1 MKRFFTSSPTG
12 FWAGT
17 GLVGL
22 LAAMAA
28 PPAFAQLQLPQAS
41 PLAKVSQIVGLTE
54 ISVAYHAPGVKGRPV
69 WGKLVP
75 YGQVWRAGANQS
87 TRVRFEDDVLV
98 GGQRIPAGQY
108 AFYALPTDS
117 VSAFVIFNRDTARW
131 GTEGYNPQSDV
142 FRVPVTLAAAPFCE
156 TLQYGF
162 SNVRPT
168 SATLDLSWE
177 RRRLSVP
184 IEVEV
189 LPKAVANIRR
199 AAKSAAPT
207 DWLLL
212 TQAAEYLVRADAEH
226 ELALDLIDRALAIQ
240 TNYYNTWVKARLL
253 AQKDEYKTAIQLT
266 RSAMLLGEK
275 AAKASPTPPADLT
288 AYPVLAPDMK
298 LAVAQWKIKQ

>member
-1 MKRFFTSSPTG
+1 MKTLFITFRAAIRCLPV
-12 FWAGT
+12 
-17 GLVGL
+17 VGL
-22 LAAMAA
+22 LLQTTTTQ
-28 PPAFAQLQLPQAS
+28 AQLQLPQAS
-41 PLAKVSQIVGLTE
+41 PLAKISQVVGLTE
-54 ISVAYHAPGVKGRPV
+54 ISVTYHAPGVKGRAI
-69 WGKLVP
+69 WGNLVP
-75 YGQVWRAGANQS
+75 YGQIWRAGANQS
-87 TRVRFEDDVLV
+87 TRIRFEDDVLV

-117 VSAFVIFNRDTARW
+117 VTAYVIFNRDTARW
-131 GTEGYNPQSDV
+131 GTEGYDPQADV
-142 FRVPVTLAAAPFCE
+142 FRVPATLTATPFCE

-168 SATLDLSWE
+168 SAVLDLSWE

-184 IEVEV
+184 IEVEM

-199 AAKSAAPT
+199 ATSKAAPS

-212 TQAAEYLVRADAEH
+212 TQAAEFLVRADTEH
-226 ELALDLIDRALAIQ
+226 ELALTLIDRALAIEK
-240 TNYYNTWVKARLL
+240 NYYNTWVKARLL

-266 RSAMLLGEK
+266 RAAMQLGEQ
-275 AAKASPTPPADLT
+275 ASKASPTDLT

>member
-1 MKRFFTSSPTG
+1 MKTLLFSTRIAIG
-12 FWAGT
+12 A
-17 GLVGL
+17 VGAL
-22 LAAMAA
+22 LSLFLA
-28 PPAFAQLQLPQAS
+28 PPVRAQLTLPQAS
-41 PLAKVSQIVGLTE
+41 PLAKVSQVVGLTE
-54 ISVAYHAPGVKGRPV
+54 ISVIYHAPGVKGRPI

-75 YGQVWRAGANQS
+75 YGQIWRAGANQS

-117 VSAFVIFNRDTARW
+117 ANGYVIFNRDTARW
-131 GTEGYNPQSDV
+131 GTEGYNPQADV
-142 FRVPVTLAAAPFCE
+142 FRVPVKITAAPFCE

-168 SATLDLSWE
+168 STSLDLTWE

-184 IEVEV
+184 VEVEV

-199 AAKSAAPT
+199 AVAQAKPT

-212 TQAAEYLVRADAEH
+212 TQAAEFLVRADAEH
-226 ELALDLIDRALAIQ
+226 ELALDLVDRSLAIQ
-240 TNYYNTWVKARLL
+240 RNYYNTWVKARLL

-266 RSAMLLGEK
+266 RTAMQLGEK
-275 AAKASPTPPADLT
+275 SVKASPTPPTDLT
-288 AYPVLAPDMK
+288 AYPVLAPDMR

>member
-1 MKRFFTSSPTG
+1 MQWFSDTFCRFSFGLIAITSSVVLP
-12 FWAGT
+12 
-17 GLVGL
+17 VQ
-22 LAAMAA
+22 
-28 PPAFAQLQLPQAS
+28 AQLALPQAS
-41 PLAKVSQIVGLTE
+41 PLAHVSQIVGLTK
-54 ISVAYHAPGVKGRPV
+54 ISVAYHAPGVKGRQI

-98 GGQRIPAGQY
+98 GGQRVPAGQY

-117 VSAFVIFNRDTARW
+117 ANAFVIFNRDTARW
-131 GTEGYNPQSDV
+131 GTDGYNPQADV
-142 FRVPVTLAAAPFCE
+142 FRVPVKMTETPFHE
-156 TLQYGF
+156 TLQYSF

-168 SATLDLSWE
+168 SVSLDLAWE
-177 RRRLSVP
+177 RRRLTVP

-189 LPKAVANIRR
+189 LPKAVANIRAA
-199 AAKSAAPT
+199 AAKASPT

-212 TQAAEYLVRADAEH
+212 TQAAEYLVRADTEH
-226 ELALDLIDRALAIQ
+226 ELALELVNRAIAIEQ
-240 TNYYNTWVKARLL
+240 NYYNTWVKARLL

-266 RSAMLLGEK
+266 RAAMQLGEK
-275 AAKASPTPPADLT
+275 TPKDAVPAVT

>member
-1 MKRFFTSSPTG
+1 MIVMKHLSSSPSRFLAG
-12 FWAGT
+12 FA
-17 GLVGL
+17 LL
-22 LAAMAA
+22 LASASPAA
-28 PPAFAQLQLPQAS
+28 AQLSLPQAS
-41 PLAKVSQIVGLTE
+41 PLAKVSQVVGLTE
-54 ISVAYHAPGVKGRPV
+54 ISVTYHAPGVKGRPI

-117 VSAFVIFNRDTARW
+117 LTAFVIFNRDTARW
-131 GTEGYNPQSDV
+131 GTEGYDPQGDV
-142 FRVPVTLAAAPFCE
+142 FRVPVTLKAAPFHE

-168 SATLDLSWE
+168 SVSLDLTWE
-177 RRRLSVP
+177 RRRISVP

-199 AAKSAAPT
+199 AVGKASST

-212 TQAAEYLVRADAEH
+212 TQAAEFLVRADAEH
-226 ELALDLIDRALAIQ
+226 ELALDLVDRSLAIQ
-240 TNYYNTWVKARLL
+240 RNYYNTWVKARLL

-266 RSAMLLGEK
+266 RTAMELGEK
-275 AAKASPTPPADLT
+275 AVKASPTPPTDLT
-288 AYPVLAPDMK
+288 AYPILAPDMK